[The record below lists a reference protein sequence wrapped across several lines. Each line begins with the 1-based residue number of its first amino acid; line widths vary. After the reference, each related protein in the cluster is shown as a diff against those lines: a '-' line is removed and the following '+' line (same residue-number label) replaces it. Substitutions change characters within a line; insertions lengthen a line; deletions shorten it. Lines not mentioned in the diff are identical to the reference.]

1 MNELVSIIIPVYN
14 CENYVEACIE
24 SVRQQKYTNI
34 EIILINDGSTDRSG
48 EICEMIAQQDNRVV
62 VLHQKN
68 QGVAAV
74 RNRGI
79 ESATGEYITFVDSDD
94 KISVHYVEKLLEAMH
109 QRKAD
114 ILICDM
120 CCYESELDS
129 KGKIPNVKL
138 DREQALED
146 LFMDRIQSYMWGKL
160 FRKDIFAGI
169 QLPVGMTFEDHYIMP
184 QLFLKAKSVA
194 CIPDKLYY
202 YYYDRPGNISGNSTI
217 AHSLDLAKAQRHR
230 YEIAK
235 NIKFSK
241 ASDLLLKK
249 AVYASV
255 GVYLRILKSGVSG
268 QYNTYLRE
276 IQNFFSR
283 HTIDILKCK
292 RISILRKAAVILCA
306 VCSCRTGE

>member
-114 ILICDM
+114 ISICDM

-146 LFMDRIQSYMWGKL
+146 LFMDRIQSFMCGKL
-160 FRKDIFAGI
+160 FRKDVLAGI
-169 QLPVGMTFEDHYIMP
+169 RLPIGMSFDDHYTMP
-184 QLFLKAKSVA
+184 QIFLNANSVA

-202 YYYDRPGNISGNSTI
+202 YYYNREGNMSGDCTI
-217 AHSLDLAKAQRHR
+217 EHSLDLAKAQRRR
-230 YEIAK
+230 YEIATGVRM
-235 NIKFSK
+235 
-241 ASDLLLKK
+241 ATLTELLLKK
-249 AVYASV
+249 ATYASL
-255 GVYLRILKSGVSG
+255 GVCLRIIKSR
-268 QYNTYLRE
+268 NTRKYSMQLLE
-276 IQNFFSR
+276 IKDFFKR
-283 HTIDILKCK
+283 NMDDIFECK
-292 RISILRKAAVILCA
+292 NISVLRKAAVVLFVVGGFCK
-306 VCSCRTGE
+306 EK